1 MEYVWKYGEK
11 LMLFILNM
19 NLESEVFYWVLKFF
33 IRYKEFSEYCM
44 EVLDDLKNEILF
56 IEESE
61 VEDLS
66 VYNVLKFKVFS

>member
-1 MEYVWKYGEK
+1 
-11 LMLFILNM
+11 MLFILNM

-33 IRYKEFSEYCM
+33 IRYKEFSEYCV

>member
-1 MEYVWKYGEK
+1 
-11 LMLFILNM
+11 MLFILNM

-33 IRYKEFSEYCM
+33 IRYKEFSEYCV

-61 VEDLS
+61 AEDLS

>member
-33 IRYKEFSEYCM
+33 IRYKEFSEYCV

-56 IEESE
+56 IEESGE
-61 VEDLS
+61 EELNVF
-66 VYNVLKFKVFS
+66 NVLIFKVFS

>member
-1 MEYVWKYGEK
+1 MEYVWKYGGK
-11 LMLFILNM
+11 LMLFTLNM

-33 IRYKEFSEYCM
+33 IRYKEFSEYCV

>member
-1 MEYVWKYGEK
+1 
-11 LMLFILNM
+11 MLFMLNM

-33 IRYKEFSEYCM
+33 IRYKEFSEYCV